1 MNGEIEA
8 VHDALLQI
16 TTRLKHH
23 CFRDSYP
30 SVNYPSNS
38 PFLDQLPPF
47 PPYLGRRGLS
57 PPRMY
62 SDLGHPHPHAGFPLD
77 DRPPFL
83 NSIHRPGL
91 PPHISER
98 KPWGP
103 QVLDYYFSFGTNF
116 GLKYCLCSI
125 SACLL
130 NHCQTLGLDVE
141 VSIGKIKIEMDEG
154 GKSDLYLIKHN
165 SFFKC
170 R

>member
-57 PPRMY
+57 PPGMY
-62 SDLGHPHPHAGFPLD
+62 SDLGPPPSHAGFPLD
-77 DRPPFL
+77 DRPAFL
-83 NSIHRPGL
+83 NNIHRPGL
-91 PPHISER
+91 PPHISQR

-103 QVLDYYFSFGTNF
+103 LVLDCFFSFGT
-116 GLKYCLCSI
+116 
-125 SACLL
+125 
-130 NHCQTLGLDVE
+130 
-141 VSIGKIKIEMDEG
+141 
-154 GKSDLYLIKHN
+154 
-165 SFFKC
+165 
-170 R
+170 